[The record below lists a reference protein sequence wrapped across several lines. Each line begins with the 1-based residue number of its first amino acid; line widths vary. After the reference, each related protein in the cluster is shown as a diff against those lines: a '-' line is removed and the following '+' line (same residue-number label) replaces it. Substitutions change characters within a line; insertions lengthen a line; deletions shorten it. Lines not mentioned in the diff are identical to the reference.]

1 VAQDNRRHT
10 RWACQD
16 FRWIDAVAA
25 PTAADLTEIAHGDYL
40 AEEGERR
47 YPVEAKLAEADQLEH
62 ELSAN
67 PEGLGPFAAEVE
79 RDIASLRA
87 RARLAYVTRWRQP
100 PRRRD
105 RRPCPRPAARRPRA
119 RRTTSA
125 SRDGPSDDDSGE
137 SEPPRRRPHADDL
150 AKRLAAPEGSA

>member
-1 VAQDNRRHT
+1 M
-10 RWACQD
+10 
-16 FRWIDAVAA
+16 AA
-25 PTAADLTEIAHGDYL
+25 PTAADLYEILLGDYL
-40 AEEGERR
+40 ASRHEEA
-47 YPVEAKLAEADQLEH
+47 VEAGNPESCEIEADQLEH

-67 PEGLGPFAAEVE
+67 PEDLGPFAAEVE

-119 RRTTSA
+119 RRTTS

-137 SEPPRRRPHADDL
+137 PEPPRRRPHADDL